1 MFRMVFV
8 GVGIGIGDLRVVLRA
23 GFTYRCN
30 AGTCVFDLYIAA
42 ETASERHSVGLDD
55 GW

>member
-1 MFRMVFV
+1 MFRMGFA